1 MSLLVGRCMPG
12 RRRERRS
19 ELQPPVTEEQ
29 PPHAAVTQSGCE
41 RRRKGQRKH
50 LRNCVSPH
58 GTASWAR
65 TNHRSHCAST
75 VSPDLA
81 DPAPGSSIRRTGPS
95 GHQTI
100 EAKTHGQNTPAA
112 PKPRLS
118 NRTTQ
123 PSTQP
128 STSAVIFEPG
138 GYFLVGDFSVEVLHE
153 GRARYG
159 QLSEHLGKNM
169 TAPCRGNPGPQHSA
183 KFRQIPKLPLC
194 SVGTLG
200 SFARNLVQN
209 KPGVP
214 PQTFKP
220 VRA

>member
-81 DPAPGSSIRRTGPS
+81 DHAPGSSIRRTGPS

-100 EAKTHGQNTPAA
+100 EAKTHGQKYSGSSETSAIESNHPTLNPA
-112 PKPRLS
+112 
-118 NRTTQ
+118 
-123 PSTQP
+123 

-138 GYFLVGDFSVEVLHE
+138 G
-153 GRARYG
+153 G
-159 QLSEHLGKNM
+159 QKALASAWFWP
-169 TAPCRGNPGPQHSA
+169 TAAQPTTHP
-183 KFRQIPKLPLC
+183 
-194 SVGTLG
+194 
-200 SFARNLVQN
+200 
-209 KPGVP
+209 
-214 PQTFKP
+214 
-220 VRA
+220 